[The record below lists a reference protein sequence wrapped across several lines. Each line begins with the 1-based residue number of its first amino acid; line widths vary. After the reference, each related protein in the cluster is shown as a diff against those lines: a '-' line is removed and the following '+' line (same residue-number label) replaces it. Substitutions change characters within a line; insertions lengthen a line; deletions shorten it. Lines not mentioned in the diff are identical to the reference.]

1 MIQATLQATL
11 QAKKFMTIAGS
22 LIILLAASVSL
33 VAQDKPPR
41 PHRGFSGADGGGRP
55 PLDPTFSFVGSEM
68 RFGGA
73 TVKGAPYSA
82 TVITESTQTLSD
94 GNKISRKATA
104 SVYRDSDGRTRRE
117 QTLNSIGPFASS
129 GQPAQMVF
137 IHDPV
142 AGVQYALDPQN
153 RTAHKMK
160 TWSGPGPEHKAPSS
174 TQVKTESLGTQTIE
188 GVEAEG
194 TRTTLTIPA
203 GQFGNDKPI
212 DIVSERWVSAA
223 LQVVVLSKHSD
234 PRMGEHIYRLT
245 NITRSEPARSLFD
258 VPADYT
264 VKEDSFNHGPGG
276 RGPRK
281 PSTN

>member
-1 MIQATLQATL
+1 MIQIKIQTKIRT
-11 QAKKFMTIAGS
+11 KKFMTIAGS
-22 LIILLAASVSL
+22 LIILLAASASL

-41 PHRGFSGADGGGRP
+41 PHRGFAGPDAGRP
-55 PLDPTFSFVGSEM
+55 PLDPTFSFIGSEM
-68 RFGGA
+68 RSGGA

-82 TVITESTQTLSD
+82 TAITESTQTLRD

-104 SVYRDSDGRTRRE
+104 SVYRDGEGRTRRE
-117 QTLNSIGPFASS
+117 QTLSSIGPFSSS
-129 GQPAQMVF
+129 GQPTQMVF

-142 AGVQYALDPQN
+142 AGVQYALDPQT

-188 GVEAEG
+188 GIEAEG

-203 GQFGNDKPI
+203 GQFGNDRPI
-212 DIVSERWVSAA
+212 DIVSERWVSPA
-223 LQVVVLSKHSD
+223 LQVVVLSRHSD

>member
-1 MIQATLQATL
+1 MVRTN
-11 QAKKFMTIAGS
+11 KFVTITGC

-33 VAQDKPPR
+33 AAQDKPPR
-41 PHRGFSGADGGGRP
+41 PHRGFSAADDGGRP

-82 TVITESTQTLSD
+82 TVITESNQTLSD

-104 SVYRDSDGRTRRE
+104 SVYRDGEGRTRHE
-117 QTLNSIGPFASS
+117 QTLNSIGPFSSS
-129 GQPAQMVF
+129 GEPAQMVF

-142 AGVQYALDPQN
+142 AGVQYVLDP
-153 RTAHKMK
+153 RSHTARKMK
-160 TWSGPGPEHKAPSS
+160 SWSGPGPQHKAPSS

-203 GQFGNDKPI
+203 GQFGNDRPI
-212 DIVSERWVSAA
+212 DIVSERWVSPA

-234 PRMGEHIYRLT
+234 PRMGEHIFRLT

-258 VPADYT
+258 VPTDYT

-276 RGPRK
+276 RGPRR
-281 PSTN
+281 PSSN